1 MSVLF
6 SVPYAIYLNPFSSEQ
21 LLPLTLSTVILREQA
36 REGPCVLRRHFLY
49 LPELQLDRCRAA
61 KDRDHHFQRLAVFVH
76 LIHGAIKVGKRAI
89 SNADSL
95 VLFKLHA
102 NLGLVFAHVHAIDDL
117 VDLFFSQWRWIVGR
131 ADKPGHPWRRFHAVP
146 HMVALATT
154 AETRRVHLHQ
164 NVAGIKHPLH
174 GIFLAVADLRN
185 RLRGNHYFADLL
197 SQAKSLY
204 ARFQ

>member
-21 LLPLTLSTVILREQA
+21 LLPLTLSTVILSEQA
-36 REGPCVLRRHFLY
+36 REGPVFTCGTGIPACARKSLRRHFLY

-76 LIHGAIKVGKRAI
+76 LIHGAVKVGKWPIRD
-89 SNADSL
+89 ADSL

-131 ADKPGHPWRRFHAVP
+131 ADKPGHPRRRFHDVP

-154 AETRRVHLHQ
+154 AETRQVHLHQ

-174 GIFLAVADLRN
+174 GIFLAVP
-185 RLRGNHYFADLL
+185 
-197 SQAKSLY
+197 
-204 ARFQ
+204 